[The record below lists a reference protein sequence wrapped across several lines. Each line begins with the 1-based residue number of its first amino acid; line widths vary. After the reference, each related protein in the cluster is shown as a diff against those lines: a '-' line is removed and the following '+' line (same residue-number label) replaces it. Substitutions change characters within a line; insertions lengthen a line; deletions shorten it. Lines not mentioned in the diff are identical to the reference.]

1 MIRRRAIV
9 QQTNLVRQQRVTVE
23 IEETLVHVV
32 VIAEKTHENGEDL
45 AGLTMWCLLISRGT
59 DCPSKVRM

>member
-9 QQTNLVRQQRVTVE
+9 QQTNLVRQQRVSVE

-32 VIAEKTHENGEDL
+32 VIAEKTHENGEEL
-45 AGLTMWCLLISRGT
+45 GLIL
-59 DCPSKVRM
+59 

>member
-9 QQTNLVRQQRVTVE
+9 LQTNLVRQHRVTVE

-32 VIAEKTHENGEDL
+32 VIAEKTHENGEEF
-45 AGLTMWCLLISRGT
+45 GLII
-59 DCPSKVRM
+59 